1 MEAIFEEACPSCAGP
16 ISTERLL
23 DGLPCEKCLPDP
35 SVSRAELEKM
45 ATHFGEPYSSHLV
58 LSVLLRDFDQAF
70 SELVGSKPTPT
81 QRWLARLSFLRRSA
95 MAVIPHGQG
104 KTALALSIC
113 LVHQRRSEKC
123 LLVTKGET
131 EEAEVQEILSTR
143 AKRIRSPGLTDSPS
157 SEDGPVVSIVADQ
170 ISIDESSWPG
180 YDVVIID
187 DADEE
192 LAKRLL
198 RLKENPP
205 SALLWLKSSPPTHI
219 TRRSPGSV
227 TEIDR
232 TLDRRIDGPFH
243 YSILVAPDKSPQTIT
258 DISEILHG
266 SAAVVANASTR
277 KAIQNNVDAYMYRNR
292 PSSSEITKLK
302 SASHIVFAGL
312 PIRTTTTEADSN
324 DDQED
329 AVDIF
334 CRWMGYATKIDEQG
348 ISLPVAVLVDSKPKV
363 DAFLKQ
369 LDEAHRVESS
379 DMVADYKDVLVG
391 NAKSADPRERIEHI
405 EPVLLIVESPTK
417 ARTISG
423 LFSRVSSQ
431 KVGPLTAQWTLM
443 GNKLMQ
449 VVATQG
455 HVMDLSLEGGFH
467 GVLKR
472 KDSFVPRYG
481 FIKRCR
487 RCSSQV
493 VSKDVCNYC
502 GSSDLSSK
510 KETMDVLRELAE
522 GCGSVILATDPD
534 SEGEKIA
541 FDVMAYIS
549 PVTES
554 IVRSEFHEVTRRGL
568 DEALRS
574 PRSVLPS
581 FVQSQILR
589 RVEDRWLGFELSRRL
604 WDKFGN
610 RRLSA
615 GRAQSPILG
624 WVVDRFRES
633 RQKKNYIVVELESG
647 LSVWLDVTGR
657 EDRRDLAKSIKEAT
671 ADLKVLAEETIEVRP
686 RPPYTTDSLLADSY
700 SFLHIGPGSAMR
712 LAQDLFETGLTTYH
726 RTDST
731 RISSYGIGTAKDYIE
746 SRFPGEFRARSWGE
760 QGAHEAIRTTRSLD
774 AETLSEAVR
783 KGELKL
789 SKSFTGYHEGLYGM
803 IFRRFIASQMES
815 AMVKTQRFEVRV
827 LDFKVEQQRRVE
839 VMKKGFTSIVPLR
852 LDARVTSGQQKV
864 KSTSLKTLPK
874 VRLFT
879 VGELVSEMKRKG
891 IGRPSTYAK
900 LADTIMRRRY
910 AFEVHGRII
919 ATNLGMQVSDYLRTN
934 FGKYVSDET
943 TRMLGDKMQ
952 QVEDGKENYQKMLS
966 DLYEEVKSMPP

>member
-1 MEAIFEEACPSCAGP
+1 MTA
-16 ISTERLL
+16 R
-23 DGLPCEKCLPDP
+23 
-35 SVSRAELEKM
+35 
-45 ATHFGEPYSSHLV
+45 FGEPYSSYLV
-58 LSVLLRDFDQAF
+58 LSESLQDFDQTF
-70 SELVGSKPTPT
+70 SALTGSKPTPV
-81 QRWLARLSFLRRSA
+81 QRWLARQCFLRRSA
-95 MAVIPHGQG
+95 ATVIPHGQG
-104 KTALALSIC
+104 KTALAMSIC
-113 LVHQRRSEKC
+113 LVRQGRSGKC
-123 LLVTKGET
+123 LLVTKDKT
-131 EEAEVQEILSTR
+131 KEAEVQGILSSFAER
-143 AKRIRSPGLTDSPS
+143 VRSAGAAGSQS
-157 SEDGPVVSIVADQ
+157 SQSDFAISTEADQ
-170 ISIDESSWPG
+170 LSIDESSWPH
-180 YDVVIID
+180 YDVVVID
-187 DADEE
+187 DAGED
-192 LAKRLL
+192 LARRLL
-198 RLKENPP
+198 RLKDNRP
-205 SALLWLKSSPPTHI
+205 SALLWLKSGPSTRI
-219 TRRSPGSV
+219 TRRSPGSAM
-227 TEIDR
+227 ELDR

-243 YSILVAPDKSPQTIT
+243 YSLLVIADKSPQTIKDVSDVLRGRAAIVVNT
-258 DISEILHG
+258 
-266 SAAVVANASTR
+266 SAR
-277 KAIQNNVDAYMYRNR
+277 KAMRDNADVHVYRDR

-302 SASHIVFAGL
+302 GVDYIVFAGL
-312 PIRTTTTEADSN
+312 PIRITSPDDDSSN
-324 DDQED
+324 DQEN
-329 AVDIF
+329 AVDAF

-348 ISLPVAVLVDSKPKV
+348 ISLPVAVLVDSRSKA
-363 DAFLKQ
+363 DAFIKQ
-369 LDEAHRVESS
+369 LDEEHRVESRDIS
-379 DMVADYKDVLVG
+379 GDYKTLLLGD
-391 NAKSADPRERIEHI
+391 AKSADARERTGHI

-417 ARTISG
+417 ARTISS

-431 KVGPLTAQWTLM
+431 KVGPLTTQWTLM
-443 GNKLMQ
+443 GNKLME

-455 HVMDLSLEGGFH
+455 HVLDLSLEGGFH

-481 FIKRCR
+481 FIKRCK

-493 VSKDVCNYC
+493 ISKEVCNYC
-502 GSSDLSSK
+502 GSNNLSSK
-510 KETMDVLRELAE
+510 KETMDVLRELAAS
-522 GCGSVILATDPD
+522 CGSVILATDPD

-541 FDVMAYIS
+541 FDVMVYIS

-568 DEALRS
+568 DEALHS
-574 PRSVLPS
+574 PRPVLPNL
-581 FVQSQILR
+581 VQSQVLR

-604 WDKFGN
+604 WDRFGN

-657 EDRRDLAKSIKEAT
+657 EDRRDLAKSIKDAT
-671 ADLKVLAEETIEVRP
+671 ADLKVLSEETVEVKP

-700 SFLHIGPGSAMR
+700 SFLHMGPGSAMR

-731 RISSYGIGTAKDYIE
+731 RISSYGIGIAKDYIE
-746 SRFPGEFRARSWGE
+746 SRFPGKFRARSWGE
-760 QGAHEAIRTTRSLD
+760 QGAHEAIRTTGSLD
-774 AETLSEAVR
+774 PETLSEAVR
-783 KGELKL
+783 KGDLKL

-815 AMVKTQRFEVRV
+815 AMVKTQRFEVSI
-827 LDFKVEQQRRVE
+827 LDFKVEMHRRVE
-839 VMKKGFTSIVPLR
+839 VVEKGFTSVVPLR
-852 LDARVTSGQQKV
+852 LDAKVASGSQKV

-874 VRLFT
+874 VRLFS

-900 LADTIMRRRY
+900 LVDTIMIRRY

-943 TRMLGDKMQ
+943 TKMLGDKMQ
-952 QVEDGKENYQKMLS
+952 QVEDGKEDYQKMLS

>member
-1 MEAIFEEACPSCAGP
+1 SG
-16 ISTERLL
+16 
-23 DGLPCEKCLPDP
+23 
-35 SVSRAELEKM
+35 
-45 ATHFGEPYSSHLV
+45 
-58 LSVLLRDFDQAF
+58 
-70 SELVGSKPTPT
+70 
-81 QRWLARLSFLRRSA
+81 
-95 MAVIPHGQG
+95 
-104 KTALALSIC
+104 
-113 LVHQRRSEKC
+113 KC
-123 LLVTKGET
+123 LLVTKDETKET
-131 EEAEVQEILSTR
+131 EVQKILSSR
-143 AKRIRSPGLTDSPS
+143 AKSVGPTETTSSSSFQNGLVIST
-157 SEDGPVVSIVADQ
+157 EADQ
-170 ISIDESSWPG
+170 LSIDESSWPS
-180 YDVVIID
+180 YDVVVID
-187 DADEE
+187 DAGEE
-192 LAKRLL
+192 LARRLL
-198 RLKENPP
+198 RLKENAP
-205 SALLWLKSSPPTHI
+205 SALLWLKSSPSTRI
-219 TRRSPGSV
+219 TRRSPGSA

-243 YSILVAPDKSPQTIT
+243 YSLLVVPDKSPQTVK
-258 DISEILHG
+258 DISDILRG
-266 SAAVVANASTR
+266 SAAIVVNASAR
-277 KAIQNNVDAYMYRNR
+277 KAIQDSADVHAYRDEPR
-292 PSSSEITKLK
+292 SGEITKLK
-302 SASHIVFAGL
+302 GVRYVVFAGL
-312 PIRTTTTEADSN
+312 PIRTTTPDTDSSN
-324 DDQED
+324 DRED
-329 AVDIF
+329 AVDVF
-334 CRWMGYATKIDEQG
+334 SRWMGYATRIDEKG
-348 ISLPVAVLVDSKPKV
+348 VSLPVAILVGSKPKA

-369 LDEAHRVESS
+369 LDEAHRVESR
-379 DMVADYKDVLVG
+379 DVGENYKAVLSG
-391 NAKSADPRERIEHI
+391 DAKSTDARERVEHI
-405 EPVLLIVESPTK
+405 EPTLLIVESPTK

-431 KVGPLTAQWTLM
+431 KVGPLTVQWTLI
-443 GNKLMQ
+443 GSKLMQ

-455 HVMDLSLEGGFH
+455 HVLDLSLEGGFH
-467 GVLKR
+467 GVLKK
-472 KDSFVPRYG
+472 KDTFVPRYG

-493 VSKDVCNYC
+493 VSKGVCNYC

-522 GCGSVILATDPD
+522 SCGSVILATDPD

-541 FDVMAYIS
+541 FDVMVYIS
-549 PVTES
+549 PVTET

-568 DEALRS
+568 DEALHS
-574 PRSVLPS
+574 PRPVLPS

-657 EDRRDLAKSIKEAT
+657 EDRRDIAKSIKETT
-671 ADLKVLAEETIEVRP
+671 ADLKVLAEETVEVKP

-731 RISSYGIGTAKDYIE
+731 RVSSYGIGIAKDYIE
-746 SRFPGEFRARSWGE
+746 GRFPGEFRARSWGE

-774 AETLSEAVR
+774 AETLSEAVK
-783 KGELKL
+783 KGDLKL

-815 AMVKTQRFEVRV
+815 AIVKTQRFEVNI
-827 LDFKVEQQRRVE
+827 LDFKVELQRRVE
-839 VMKKGFTSIVPLR
+839 IVKKGFTSIVPLR
-852 LDARVTSGQQKV
+852 LDARVMSGSQKV

-879 VGELVSEMKRKG
+879 VGDLVSEMKRKG

-943 TRMLGDKMQ
+943 TKMLGDKMQ
-952 QVEDGKENYQKMLS
+952 QVEDGKEDYQKMLS